1 MQCAGAHRSFNLP
14 IKSINLDQWTSIE
27 LNHMKEG
34 GNRNLRL
41 FLNYYSIPNGIKRE
55 VVFVSK
61 IMTYYRKRV
70 Y

>member
-1 MQCAGAHRSFNLP
+1 
-14 IKSINLDQWTSIE
+14 
-27 LNHMKEG
+27 MKEG

-41 FLNYYSIPNGIKRE
+41 FLNYYSIPKGITRE

-61 IMTYYRKRV
+61 IMTFYRKRV